1 MNFFSKNHIETIHVS
16 LKDYPYYIY
25 IGLGIL
31 TELANILK
39 KDYSFPK
46 YIIVT
51 DDIVKDLLGEDLQ
64 KILQDNGLDSDLI
77 YFKNGETSKNLQ
89 TIEFL
94 AKEMIKC
101 KADRKSCII
110 ALGGG
115 VVGDVAGFLASIYM
129 RGIPF
134 IQIPTTLLAQV
145 DSSVGG
151 KTGVDIPE
159 GKNLI
164 GTFYQPRAVFI
175 DIGVL
180 GTLPVS
186 QIKNGIAEV
195 VKYGV
200 IKSTELFD
208 LLDNNSEEIFRL
220 NPDIITQIVKKSCE
234 IKAEVVISDEKEG
247 DIRRILNFGH
257 TLGHAIE
264 SLSCYTI
271 QHGEAI
277 SIGMSLIGKISEK
290 MAITNKEYFEKLL
303 NLIKKLGLT
312 TTIPENIAT
321 DDIISGIKSDKK
333 AQAGRIFFVL
343 MKEIGEVLISDVVP
357 EKIIKETIEEM
368 RN

>member
-1 MNFFSKNHIETIHVS
+1 MNFLSDNNFDKIHVL
-16 LKDYPYYIY
+16 LKDNPYYIY
-25 IGLGIL
+25 IGSGIL
-31 TELANILK
+31 TEIPVFLK
-39 KDYSFPK
+39 DSYNYPH
-46 YIIVT
+46 YVIVT
-51 DDIVKDLLGEDLQ
+51 DDIVRHLLGEDLK
-64 KILQDNGLDSDLI
+64 KILDESGVNADIINFS
-77 YFKNGETSKNLQ
+77 NGETSKNLQ
-89 TIEFL
+89 TVETL
-94 AKEMIKC
+94 ARDMVRLR
-101 KADRKSCII
+101 ADRKSCII

-164 GTFYQPRAVFI
+164 GTFYQPKAVFI

-200 IKSTELFD
+200 IKSPELFE
-208 LLDNNSEEIFRL
+208 LLENYSEQIFNL
-220 NPDIITQIVKKSCE
+220 NPDIITRIVKKSCE
-234 IKAEVVISDEKEG
+234 IKADIVIKDEKEG
-247 DIRRILNFGH
+247 DLRRILNFGH

-264 SLSCYTI
+264 SLSNYDI

-290 MAITNKEYFEKLL
+290 MGKTNPQLSEKLS
-303 NLIKKLGLT
+303 NLINKLGLT
-312 TTIPENIAT
+312 TLIPSNINT
-321 DDIISGIKSDKK
+321 NDIINSIKSDKK
-333 AQAGRIFFVL
+333 SQSGKIFFIL
-343 MKEIGEVLISDVVP
+343 MQAIGEVFISDMVP
-357 EKIIKETIEEM
+357 ENLIIEAIEEL
-368 RN
+368 RG